1 MGIVSLKI
9 YNINTKI
16 NNGLANTLYEALDRF
31 MWRTTPKPNLGWIV
45 EFVFVVYLLHKRQN
59 QK

>member
-16 NNGLANTLYEALDRF
+16 NNGLANTFYKTLDRF
-31 MWRTTPKPNLGWIV
+31 MWRATSKPNLGWII
-45 EFVFVVYLLHKRQN
+45 EFVFVLYLLYKRQN